1 MNDALDP
8 SPEHT
13 SDENKKLRVAVV
25 GGGPGGYAA
34 AFLAADLGMQVTL
47 IDPEANPGGV
57 CLYRGCIPSKAL
69 LHVAKLI
76 EESQQAKNWGIEFPR
91 PNIDLARLRT
101 WKEGVVKKLTGGLG
115 QLSKQRKVEYIQGR
129 AAFENST
136 TLRISK
142 TDGSETTLS
151 FDRIIIATGSRPAII
166 PKFKLD
172 TPRVMDSTGGLNLED
187 IPGSLLVIGGGYIGL
202 ELGSVY
208 AALGTRVTVVE
219 MLPGL
224 LPGADRDL
232 VVPLHKR
239 LEKMFETILLN
250 TTVASLKEE
259 GAGVRASFEGANVKD
274 ENREKVFDRVL
285 VSVGRKP
292 NSEFPGLDKTQVQVN
307 ARGFIEVNK
316 QLQTAD
322 PNIYAI
328 GDVVGEPMLAHKASH
343 EGRVAVEA
351 IAGHKVAFEPNAIPA
366 VVFTDPEVAW
376 CGLTETQAEKENREI
391 KVAKFPWGASGRA
404 ITIDR
409 PEGMTKL
416 IIDPQTERVLGVGI
430 VGAGA
435 GEMIAE
441 GVLAIEMAALASDI
455 AMTIHPHP
463 TRSETV
469 MESAEVFFGTST
481 HVFRPK
487 RG

>member
-1 MNDALDP
+1 MSEAQSLNI
-8 SPEHT
+8 
-13 SDENKKLRVAVV
+13 AVV

-34 AFLAADLGMQVTL
+34 AFLAADLGMTVTL
-47 IDPEANPGGV
+47 IDPQLNPGGV

-69 LHVAKLI
+69 LHVAKLV
-76 EESQQAKNWGIEFPR
+76 EEAHQAKDWGVEFAAPKV
-91 PNIDLARLRT
+91 DLSRLRS
-101 WKEGVVKKLTGGLG
+101 WKEGVVQKLTGGLG
-115 QLSKQRKVEYIQGR
+115 VLSKQRKVHYVQGH
-129 AAFENST
+129 ATFENPT
-136 TLRISK
+136 TLRITK
-142 TDGSETTLS
+142 PDGSSETLT
-151 FDRIIIATGSRPAII
+151 FDRIILATGSRPAII
-166 PKFKLD
+166 PTLKLD
-172 TPRVMDSTGGLNLED
+172 TPRMMDSTGALNLKD
-187 IPGSLLVIGGGYIGL
+187 IPGTLLVVGGGYIGL

-232 VVPLHKR
+232 VLPLHKR
-239 LEKMFETILLN
+239 LEKMFEGILLN
-250 TTVASLKEE
+250 TTVASIKDE
-259 GAGVRASFEGANVKD
+259 GNGIRAIFEGPEVK
-274 ENREKVFDRVL
+274 EREKVFDRGL

-292 NSEFPGLDKTQVQVN
+292 NSEIPGLEKTQVKVG
-307 ARGFIEVNK
+307 ARGFIQVNK
-316 QLQTAD
+316 QLQTD
-322 PNIYAI
+322 DSNIYAI

-376 CGLTETQAEKENREI
+376 CGLTETQAQKENREI
-391 KVAKFPWGASGRA
+391 KVAKFPWAASGRA
-404 ITIDR
+404 VTIDR

-416 IIDPQTERVLGVGI
+416 IFDPHSERLLGVGI

-441 GVLAIEMAALASDI
+441 GVLAIEMAAVARDVAL
-455 AMTIHPHP
+455 TIHPHP
-463 TRSETV
+463 TLSETI

-481 HVFRPK
+481 HIYRPK
-487 RG
+487 RR